1 MKDSLVDARIGKV
14 LALQTDSGAMC
25 EALDSIAEFY
35 TINTIENR
43 RNLRYELG
51 KCSTTG
57 YSSQLLM
64 CFLHR
69 K

>member
-1 MKDSLVDARIGKV
+1 MKDGIVDARIGKV
-14 LALQTDSGAMC
+14 LALQTDSAAMC

-51 KCSTTG
+51 KG
-57 YSSQLLM
+57 Y
-64 CFLHR
+64 LH
-69 K
+69 